1 MSVIGPIKPYIKY
14 SMDMKQAVPVVAYYC
29 KLYAVQKGLEI
40 IKTDTSGADTGDAKK
55 FLIGEMGDLEQMKK
69 CLPEGSTK
77 EDHGLSIQTWVAQV
91 FTNTDIE
98 ERTIETITKK
108 HA

>member
-1 MSVIGPIKPYIKY
+1 MPI
-14 SMDMKQAVPVVAYYC
+14 VAYYC

-69 CLPEGSTK
+69 GLPEGSTK
-77 EDHGLSIQTWVAQV
+77 DDHGHFIQTWVATV
-91 FTNTDIE
+91 FTNTDID
-98 ERTIETITKK
+98 ERTCETISKK
-108 HA
+108 